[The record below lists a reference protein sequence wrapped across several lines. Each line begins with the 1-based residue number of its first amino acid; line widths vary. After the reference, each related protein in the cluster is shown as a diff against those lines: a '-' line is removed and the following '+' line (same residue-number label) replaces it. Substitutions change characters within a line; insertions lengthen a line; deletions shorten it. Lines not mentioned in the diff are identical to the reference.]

1 MKCFKKIIASV
12 LALCCVLSVSACVDE
27 GSVGSS
33 GSGDSGAGTSNTG
46 APQTTTTANTATM
59 NESDAEKVA
68 EIDIG
73 AEKLENGTVKFLSS
87 WDLNPAEGQPIS
99 VALEMFQTQ
108 YGGKIEYIDCPW
120 DDRYTKLAALI
131 LADDSPDMFSAGD
144 MDVFPKGLLG
154 GGEMFEPLDDYVDFD
169 SELWAPMKELNDQ
182 FSFGGKHYVGAIEAD
197 SQCVMFYNKKTI
209 EDNGLED
216 PVKLL
221 EEGNWTWD
229 TFWDMMVDFCD
240 RDQDKFATDGW
251 WFEGAF
257 SQTSGKPYIG
267 MQDGKIV
274 HFLDD
279 PMIDRVQEFMLKM
292 KNNDLPYPKAEHE
305 WQVNPKNIASGKTLF
320 YPVGTYALYPYNNI
334 IQDLGN
340 MEDVMF
346 VPMPKCPYTDEYYL
360 PSIVSG
366 FSLIKGA
373 KNPKGV
379 GAYLNCAM
387 ATRDSEAAKEIGK
400 RQAFDEYGWTQEQ
413 WDMLETVRDM
423 TAEHPVVEMYNAVTQ
438 KVADWINNP
447 MKEGYNSG
455 ASWTQTRESIRA
467 GVQKE
472 LDDANAK
479 LAGL

>member
-1 MKCFKKIIASV
+1 MKRFKKVISAV
-12 LALCCVLSVSACVDE
+12 LALGCVLSLSACVTE
-27 GSVGSS
+27 EPVSS
-33 GSGDSGAGTSNTG
+33 GGGDSNSGTSS

-59 NESDAEKVA
+59 KEDDAEKVA

-73 AEKLENGTVKFLSS
+73 AEKLENPTVKFLSS

-99 VALEMFQTQ
+99 VELEMFQTQ
-108 YGGKIEYIDCPW
+108 FGGRIEYVQCPW
-120 DDRYTKLAALI
+120 DDRYTKLAALV
-131 LADDSPDMFSAGD
+131 LADDAPDMFSAGD
-144 MDVFPKGLLG
+144 MDVFPKGLISG
-154 GGEMFEPLDDYVDFD
+154 GRMFDPLDEYVDFD
-169 SELWAPMKELNDQ
+169 SELWAPMKALNDQ
-182 FSFGGKHYVGAIEAD
+182 FAFDGKHYVGAVNAESD
-197 SQCVMFYNKKTI
+197 CVMFYNKNTI
-209 EDNGLED
+209 EDNGLPD
-216 PVKLL
+216 PVELL
-221 EEGNWTWD
+221 EAGNWNWD
-229 TFWDMMVDFCD
+229 TFWDMMIQFCD
-240 RDQDKFATDGW
+240 RDQEKFATDGW
-251 WFEGAF
+251 WFESAF

-279 PMIDRVQEFMLKM
+279 PMIDKVQEFMLKM
-292 KNNDLPYPKAEHE
+292 KNNDLPFPKAEYN
-305 WQVNPKNIASGKTLF
+305 WTINPKNIASGKTLF
-320 YPVGTYALYPYNNI
+320 YPVGVYALYPYNNI
-334 IQDLGN
+334 IQDLGEK

-346 VPMPKCPYTDEYYL
+346 VPMPKCPDTEEYYL
-360 PSIVSG
+360 PSRVAG
-366 FSLIKGA
+366 FSLVKGA

-387 ATRDSEAAKEIGK
+387 ASRDSEAGKEIGK

-413 WDMLETVRDM
+413 WDMLEKVNDM

-479 LAGL
+479 LAEQ